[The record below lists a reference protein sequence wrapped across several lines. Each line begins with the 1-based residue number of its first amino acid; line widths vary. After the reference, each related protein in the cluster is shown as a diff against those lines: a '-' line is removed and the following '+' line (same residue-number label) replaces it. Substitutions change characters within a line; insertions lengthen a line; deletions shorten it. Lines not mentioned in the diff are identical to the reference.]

1 MPAGRTATVHPIEY
15 RGGSPGYRSG
25 VETIDDVGEFGLI
38 ARVQARLPLTSPD
51 TPVPAGDDAA
61 LLNAPDGRL
70 AVSTDLLLEGNHF
83 RRDWSSPRDIGHK
96 AAAQNFS
103 DIVAM
108 GGVPTSLLLS
118 MVLPGDLP
126 VAWVEEFAEGVA
138 GECAGLGAIVAGGDM
153 VRGELITISVTVLGT
168 LEGRAPVLRSGA
180 RPGDTVAVAGRL
192 GWSAAGLELLLSGE
206 ETRVAAGDGVE
217 QASGGAAEAG
227 SGSAGSAT
235 VPAEVGLA
243 GSAAVPAEAG
253 AATVRAEAGSAASVV
268 AAAEAGPAGSAT
280 VPPHAGSVA
289 SVAPQ
294 PADYLSAHRRPSPPY
309 AAGPQAARAGATA
322 MLDVSD
328 GLLADLMHLAVA
340 SGVAVDVDS
349 ALAVTTPGPRLDL
362 VLTGGEDH
370 ALVATFA
377 SGAELPEGWRPIGTV
392 HEGSAA
398 VTVDGKAW
406 DGAVGWSHFGHSE

>member
-1 MPAGRTATVHPIEY
+1 M
-15 RGGSPGYRSG
+15 
-25 VETIDDVGEFGLI
+25 ETIDDAGEFGLI

-51 TPVPAGDDAA
+51 TLVPAGDDAA
-61 LLNAPDGRL
+61 VLAAPDGRL
-70 AVSTDLLLEGNHF
+70 AVSTDLLLEGRHF

-138 GECAGLGAIVAGGDM
+138 GECARVGAIVAGGDM
-153 VRGELITISVTVLGT
+153 VRGDLITISVTVLGT

-192 GWSAAGLELLLSGE
+192 GWSAAGLELLLAGE
-206 ETRVAAGDGVE
+206 GVAV
-217 QASGGAAEAG
+217 AG
-227 SGSAGSAT
+227 SGDGANGSD
-235 VPAEVGLA
+235 
-243 GSAAVPAEAG
+243 AASNDLTGETPESGARARGGAPGDG
-253 AATVRAEAGSAASVV
+253 AAQADRGATGADFAT
-268 AAAEAGPAGSAT
+268 PA
-280 VPPHAGSVA
+280 
-289 SVAPQ
+289 APQ
-294 PADYLSAHRRPSPPY
+294 AADYLIAHRRPSPPY
-309 AAGPQAARAGATA
+309 AAGPEAARAGATA

-328 GLLADLMHLAVA
+328 GLLADLRHLAVA

-349 ALAVTTPGPRLDL
+349 TLLITGRGPRLDQ

-377 SGAELPEGWRPIGTV
+377 SADALPEGWRPVGTV
-392 HEGSAA
+392 SAGA
-398 VTVDGKAW
+398 ASVTVDGKPW
-406 DGAVGWSHFGHSE
+406 EGAAGFSHFGRSA